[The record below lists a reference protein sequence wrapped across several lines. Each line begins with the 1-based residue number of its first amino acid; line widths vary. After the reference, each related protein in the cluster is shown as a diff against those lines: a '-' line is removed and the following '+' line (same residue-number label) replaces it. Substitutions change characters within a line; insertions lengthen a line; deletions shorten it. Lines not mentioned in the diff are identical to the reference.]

1 MTIKETHDFIQF
13 VLNKETGGYVTPSE
27 IDMALDRAQMEKF
40 TELFGKVQEYQP
52 GRPIP
57 RVAYGVTMRVH
68 EDLSP
73 FKRSF
78 SLTTTAGEGKVSLT
92 GISVANEAL
101 DILHVVSMDINYEGN
116 PYGVKF
122 LTESEVA
129 NRRRSFINPPS
140 ESNPIG
146 VVSKDSIQLYPLDR
160 ALATTTNV
168 LVRPKKPL
176 FSFTQEGRVITH
188 DPATSQD
195 LEWREDAVNDVIS
208 RALRYLGVNLSD
220 VEVSSFAGQK
230 TVEGA

>member
-13 VLNKETGGYVTPSE
+13 ILNKETGGYVSPAE

-73 FKRSF
+73 FKRKF
-78 SLTTTAGEGKVSLT
+78 SLTTAADGSVPLT
-92 GISVANEAL
+92 GINVAGEDLN
-101 DILHVVSMDINYEGN
+101 ILHVVSVDVSYDNE

-140 ESNPIG
+140 QNNPIG
-146 VVSKDSIQLYPLDR
+146 VVKKDSIQLYPQTL
-160 ALATTTNV
+160 LATTTSV

-176 FSFTQEGRVITH
+176 FAFTQDGRQITH

-208 RALRYLGVNLSD
+208 RALRYLGANLSD
-220 VEVSSFAGQK
+220 VEVSTFAGQK

>member
-13 VLNKETGGYVTPSE
+13 ILNKETGGYVSPGE

-73 FKRSF
+73 FKRKF
-78 SLTTTAGEGKVSLT
+78 SITTSAADGLIPLV
-92 GISVANEAL
+92 GISVAGESL
-101 DILHVVSMDINYEGN
+101 DILHVVSVDVTYNDE

-129 NRRRSFINPPS
+129 NRRRSFINPPLQ
-140 ESNPIG
+140 SNPIG
-146 VVSKDSIQLYPLDR
+146 VVRKDSIQLYPIA

-176 FSFTQEGRVITH
+176 FAFTQDGRVITH
-188 DPATSQD
+188 DPTSSQD
-195 LEWREDAVNDVIS
+195 LEWRDDAVNDIIS

-220 VEVSSFAGQK
+220 AEVSQFAGQK